1 MSSRRPRKLLG
12 AHVSTQG
19 GLEKAPSRGVEIGAD
34 VIQVFTR
41 NQLQWEG
48 RPIGG
53 DEAAAFRASMRASGL
68 REAITHA
75 NYLLNLA
82 SPDPVALRRSRL
94 AFLAD
99 MQRCHELGIR
109 VLVFHPGA
117 HLGSG
122 EAAALRTVAG
132 SLDLAVAEGPGDV
145 DPVIEVTAGQGTCI
159 GHRFEHVL
167 AVLDAVRTPE
177 RIGVCLDT
185 CHLYAAGY
193 DLATDGGYAE
203 TMAAFRRLV
212 GFQRL
217 RAVHLNDARMPRGSR
232 VDRHAAI
239 GKGYLRAATFRRLMR
254 DPRFDG
260 VPMVLETPSGMAGW
274 KREIA
279 RLRRLQDDQRRR
291 GSR

>member
-1 MSSRRPRKLLG
+1 VRGRRSSKLLG

-19 GLEKAPSRGVEIGAD
+19 GLEKAPERGREIGAD

-41 NQLQWEG
+41 NQLQWRG
-48 RPIGG
+48 HPIED
-53 DEAAAFRASMRASGL
+53 DEAAAFRTGMRRAGL
-68 REAITHA
+68 RAAISHA

-82 SPDPVALRRSRL
+82 SPDGAALRRSRE

-99 MQRCHELGIR
+99 MERCQRLGIR

-117 HLGSG
+117 HLGAG
-122 EAAALRTVAG
+122 DAEGLQTVAR
-132 SLDLAVAEGPGDV
+132 SLDLAVAEGPSDV
-145 DPVIEVTAGQGTCI
+145 DPVIEVTAGQGTSI
-159 GHRFEHVL
+159 GRRFEQLGVI
-167 AVLDAVRTPE
+167 LDAVKRPE

-185 CHLYAAGY
+185 CHLFAAGY
-193 DLATDGGYAE
+193 DLATDSGYAE
-203 TMAAFRRLV
+203 TMAAFERIV
-212 GFQRL
+212 GLPRL
-217 RAVHLNDARMPRGSR
+217 RAVHLNDAKLPRGSR
-232 VDRHAAI
+232 ADRHASI
-239 GKGYLRAATFRRLMR
+239 GKGYLRAAAFRRVMQ

-279 RLRRLQDDQRRR
+279 RLRRMEGQRRR

>member
-1 MSSRRPRKLLG
+1 VSRRRSRKLLG

-19 GLEKAPSRGVEIGAD
+19 GLERAPARGVEIGAD

-53 DEAAAFRASMRASGL
+53 DEAAAFRASMGASGL

-82 SPDPVALRRSRL
+82 SPDVAALRRSRL

-117 HLGSG
+117 HLGVG
-122 EAAALRTVAG
+122 EEAGIRTVAA

-159 GHRFEHVL
+159 GHRFEHVR
-167 AVLDAVRTPE
+167 AILDAVRRPE

-185 CHLYAAGY
+185 CHLHAAGY
-193 DLATDGGYAE
+193 DLATDAGYAE
-203 TMAAFRRLV
+203 TMTAFRRLV
-212 GFQRL
+212 GFERL

-239 GKGYLRAATFRRLMR
+239 GRGYLRAAAFRRLMR
-254 DPRFDG
+254 DRRFDG

-279 RLRRLQDDQRRR
+279 RLRRMEFDRRR
-291 GSR
+291 AAAR